1 MNEEVNKIRKT
12 ITIIPAWLLRFSK
25 VLATVTSSYIE
36 KLFEMDIVRED
47 LAYFICINGMP
58 VGFGQVV
65 YTGGS
70 YMIGNLGILD
80 NYREFGLG
88 KVLVTHLIK
97 ESIRKGVRK
106 LYLQV
111 SIKNRKSI
119 NLYKSLG
126 FKFKKIVLE

>member
-1 MNEEVNKIRKT
+1 
-12 ITIIPAWLLRFSK
+12 
-25 VLATVTSSYIE
+25 
-36 KLFEMDIVRED
+36 MDIVRED